1 MRLLAARPN
10 WPLKSFEPLC
20 QYSGLVWRVIF
31 PYLSLHWAAYWEI
44 LASASNINTKCCLGR
59 KSHDAAPYTR
69 ALEALQDRYG
79 QPRQLIWRELDAI
92 FGAPALRKGDT
103 SAFESFAM
111 SIQCLVPLLTTLE
124 GKNKIEL
131 RCSSHVDCLLS
142 KMPTVWFNAVQKP
155 AKERK
160 TQVEP
165 AWANPKPM
173 SKPFC
178 LYSHGH
184 YHYLKFLLGNQAA
197 EPRPGLRMAQKGQ
210 PRLPSLWGQVYSS
223 SSL

>member
-1 MRLLAARPN
+1 MTLIWALVQKFYNLRVLAARPN
-10 WPLKSFEPLC
+10 WPLKSFNLLC

-59 KSHDAAPYTR
+59 KSHDAAPCTR

-92 FGAPALRKGDT
+92 FGAPVLRKGDA

-111 SIQCLVPLLTTLE
+111 SIQCLVRMLTTLE

-142 KMPTVWFNAVQKP
+142 KVPHTYRAHFIRQREANNCVVQ
-155 AKERK
+155 
-160 TQVEP
+160 
-165 AWANPKPM
+165 
-173 SKPFC
+173 C
-178 LYSHGH
+178 
-184 YHYLKFLLGNQAA
+184 
-197 EPRPGLRMAQKGQ
+197 
-210 PRLPSLWGQVYSS
+210 SS
-223 SSL
+223 ETS